1 MDYLDSNI
9 QKKNKKT
16 GFYIQ
21 KIHVIIGFSLNSP
34 DFSPSAKSEKS
45 AISSSYNFD
54 DILDF
59 IHSYTMTNL
68 SIRTVTYYNYNYI
81 YNYIYN
87 I

>member
-59 IHSYTMTNL
+59 IHHDKPVYT
-68 SIRTVTYYNYNYI
+68 YC
-81 YNYIYN
+81 N
-87 I
+87 IL